1 MALHGKYPKLFSPLD
16 LGFTQLKNRALMGS
30 MHTGLEEVEGGFER
44 LAAYFAERARGGV
57 GMMITGGISPNE
69 EGSMGSQM
77 STLEHAEGHRQVTAA
92 VHAVDP
98 EIKICMQILHAGPL
112 AHTPTMVGPSAVPS
126 RLSRMMPN
134 ELDEVGVQKQIN
146 DHVNCAKLAKLAG
159 YDGVEIIGSAGYL
172 LSTFLVE
179 KTNQRQDQWGG
190 SYENRMRF
198 PLEIMRRCRAEVGEN
213 FILIFRIAAMDM
225 LQGGMSWDEVVLLAK
240 EMEKA
245 GATIISTHFTWHES
259 AVPTIATMVPRAAF
273 SGVTGRLRKEL
284 SIPTITSNRINMPD
298 VAEQVLADGDADIV
312 SMARPMLADAELVLK
327 AFEGREDEINTC
339 IGCNQACL
347 DHGFEGKEI
356 SCLVNPRALNE
367 TRLNYTPTEA
377 PKKIAVVG
385 AGPAGLAY
393 ATVASERGHSVTL
406 FDAGAEIG
414 GQFNLAKQIPGKEEF
429 YETLRYYRRMM
440 EVNNVDLQLNRK
452 VTAAE
457 LKLGGFDHV
466 VIATGITPRV
476 PQLEGIDHPSV
487 VSYVD
492 VLRGNVEVGKRVAVM
507 GAGGIGFDVS
517 EFITHVG
524 VSAALDKEVF
534 AREWGIDFKNHPR
547 GGVTGVTPQVE
558 ESGRQV
564 YLMQRKST
572 RVGRGLGKTTGWTH
586 RMSLDKRGVQMI
598 NGIDYE
604 KIDDQGLHVTV
615 AGAPQLFEVDTVI
628 VCAGQVPKR
637 DLFDELSDSDIA
649 TSLIGGA
656 FEASELDAK
665 AAIKQASYLAAEI

>member
-1 MALHGKYPKLFSPLD
+1 MALHRKYPKLFSPLD

-77 STLEHAEGHRQVTAA
+77 STPEHAEGHRQVTAA

-198 PLEIMRRCRAEVGEN
+198 PLEIMRRCRAEVGED

-367 TRLNYTPTEA
+367 TRLNYAPTEA

-564 YLMQRKST
+564 YLLQRKST

>member
-1 MALHGKYPKLFSPLD
+1 MAVHAKYPKLFSPLD

-30 MHTGLEEVEGGFER
+30 MHTALEEVEGGFER

-69 EGSMGSQM
+69 EGSMGSEM
-77 STLEHAEGHRQVTAA
+77 STPEHAEGHRQVTDA

-98 EIKICMQILHAGPL
+98 DIKICMQILHAGPL
-112 AHTPTMVGPSAVPS
+112 AHTPTMVAPSAVPS
-126 RLSRMMPN
+126 RLSRMVPN
-134 ELDEVGVQKQIN
+134 ELDEAGVQKQIN
-146 DHVNCAKLAKLAG
+146 DHVNCAKMAKLAG

-179 KTNQRQDQWGG
+179 KTNQREDQWGG
-190 SYENRMRF
+190 DYENRMRF

-284 SIPTITSNRINMPD
+284 NIPTITSNRINMPD

-367 TRLNYTPTEA
+367 TLLNYEPSEA

-393 ATVASERGHSVTL
+393 ATVASGRGHSVTL
-406 FDAGAEIG
+406 FDAGSEIG

-429 YETLRYYRRMM
+429 YETLRYYSRMM
-440 EVNNVDLQLNRK
+440 EVNHVDVQLNRK
-452 VTAAE
+452 VSAAE
-457 LKLGGFDHV
+457 LKLGGFEHV
-466 VIATGITPRV
+466 VVATGITPRV

-615 AGAPQLFEVDTVI
+615 GGVPQLFEVDTVI

-637 DLFDELSDSDIA
+637 DLFDELSDSGVA

>member
-1 MALHGKYPKLFSPLD
+1 MALHPKYPKLFSPLD

-30 MHTGLEEVEGGFER
+30 MHTALEEVDGGFER

-69 EGSMGSQM
+69 EGSMGSEM
-77 STLEHAEGHRQVTAA
+77 STPEHAEGHRQVTDA

-98 EIKICMQILHAGPL
+98 DIKICMQILHAGPL
-112 AHTPTMVGPSAVPS
+112 AHTPTMVAPSAVPS
-126 RLSRMMPN
+126 RLSRMVPN
-134 ELDEVGVQKQIN
+134 ELDEAGVQKQIN
-146 DHVNCAKLAKLAG
+146 DHVNCAKMAKLAG

-179 KTNQRQDQWGG
+179 KTNQRDDQWGG

-367 TRLNYTPTEA
+367 TLLNYETSEA

-406 FDAGAEIG
+406 FDAGSEIG

-440 EVNNVDLQLNRK
+440 EVNHVDVQLNRK
-452 VTAAE
+452 VSAAE
-457 LKLGGFDHV
+457 LKLGGFEHV
-466 VIATGITPRV
+466 VVATGITPRV

-524 VSAALDKEVF
+524 VSAALDKDVF

-558 ESGRQV
+558 ESDRQV

-604 KIDDQGLHVTV
+604 KVDDQGLHVTV
-615 AGAPQLFEVDTVI
+615 AGVPQLFEVDTVI

-637 DLFDELSDSDIA
+637 DLYDELSDSGIA

-665 AAIKQASYLAAEI
+665 AAIKQASYLAAAI

>member
-1 MALHGKYPKLFSPLD
+1 MALHPKYPKLFSPLD

-77 STLEHAEGHRQVTAA
+77 STPEHAEGHRQVTEA

-98 EIKICMQILHAGPL
+98 DIKICMQILHAGPL
-112 AHTPTMVGPSAVPS
+112 AHTPTMVAPTAVAS
-126 RLSRMMPN
+126 RLSRMTPN
-134 ELDEVGVQKQIN
+134 ELDEAGVQKQID
-146 DHVNCAKLAKLAG
+146 DHVNCAKMAKLAG

-179 KTNQRQDQWGG
+179 KTNQRDDQWGG

-198 PLEIMRRCRAEVGEN
+198 PLEIMRRCRAEVGDN

-298 VAEQVLADGDADIV
+298 VAEQVLDDGDADIV

-367 TRLNYTPTEA
+367 TVLNYEPTAA

-393 ATVASERGHSVTL
+393 ATVAAERGHAVTL
-406 FDAGAEIG
+406 FDAGSEIG
-414 GQFNLAKQIPGKEEF
+414 GQFNLAKQVPGKEEF
-429 YETLRYYRRMM
+429 YETLRYYSRML
-440 EVNNVDLQLNRK
+440 EVNHVVVNLNTTVSAEDLK
-452 VTAAE
+452 S
-457 LKLGGFDHV
+457 GGFDHV
-466 VIATGITPRV
+466 VVATGITPRT
-476 PQLEGIDHPSV
+476 PDIEGIDHPKAA
-487 VSYVD
+487 SYID
-492 VLRGNVEVGKRVAVM
+492 VIRGNVEVGKTVAVM

-517 EFITHVG
+517 ELIMHKG
-524 VSAALDKEVF
+524 VSAAMDKEVF
-534 AREWGIDFKNHPR
+534 AREWGIDFANHPR
-547 GGVTGVTPQVE
+547 GGVTGVVPQVE
-558 ESGRQV
+558 AADRQV
-564 YLMQRKST
+564 FLLQRKST
-572 RVGRGLGKTTGWTH
+572 PVGRGLGKTTGWTH
-586 RMSLDKRGVQMI
+586 RMSLAKRGVQMM
-598 NGIDYE
+598 NGLEYT
-604 KIDDQGLHVTV
+604 KIDDQGLHSSMD
-615 AGAPQLFEVDTVI
+615 GIPQVLEVDTVI
-628 VCAGQVPKR
+628 ICAGQLPKR
-637 DLFDELSDSDIA
+637 DLYDQLSDSGID

-665 AAIKQASYLAAEI
+665 AAINQASYLAAAI

>member
-1 MALHGKYPKLFSPLD
+1 MAVHAKYPKLFSPLD

-30 MHTGLEEVEGGFER
+30 MHTALEEVEGGFER

-69 EGSMGSQM
+69 EGSMGSEM
-77 STLEHAEGHRQVTAA
+77 STPEHAEGHRQVTDA

-98 EIKICMQILHAGPL
+98 DIKICMQILHAGPL
-112 AHTPTMVGPSAVPS
+112 AHRPTMVAPSAVPS
-126 RLSRMMPN
+126 RLSRMVPN
-134 ELDEVGVQKQIN
+134 ELDEAGVQKQIN
-146 DHVNCAKLAKLAG
+146 DHVNCAKMAKLAG

-179 KTNQRQDQWGG
+179 KTNQRDDQWGG

-284 SIPTITSNRINMPD
+284 NIPTITSNRINMPD

-367 TRLNYTPTEA
+367 TLLNYEPTEA

-393 ATVASERGHSVTL
+393 ATVASGRGHSVTL
-406 FDAGAEIG
+406 FDAGSEIG

-440 EVNNVDLQLNRK
+440 DVNHVDLQLNRK

-457 LKLGGFDHV
+457 LKLGGFEHV
-466 VIATGITPRV
+466 VVATGITPRV

-524 VSAALDKEVF
+524 VSGALDKDVF

-558 ESGRQV
+558 QSGRQV

-604 KIDDQGLHVTV
+604 KVDDQGLHVTV
-615 AGAPQLFEVDTVI
+615 AGVPQLFEVDTVV

-637 DLFDELSDSDIA
+637 DLYDELSDSGIG

-665 AAIKQASYLAAEI
+665 AAMKQASYLAAAI